1 MFKINKIFI
10 AVVVLLIVLAALFS
24 LNYLSEETVKV
35 KTAEAVR
42 GDITQSI
49 SYSGAIESPKRVQIG
64 SKIAGRVSAVLFNE
78 LDEVPAGQALIKLED
93 DELKA
98 QLSQAQEALNQAQIN
113 LVNIEKNLE
122 RVKELFKKGFASTE
136 QLETAQQAYDVG
148 KALIKQNQANLAFI
162 RARLE
167 STTITSPIS
176 GTIVSKNVTVGE
188 IVAGPLGGG
197 NFSVPTPM
205 AEIADLNDLE
215 VQTDVD
221 EVEMSKVHVGQE
233 ARITVDAYP
242 DKTYKGTVRE
252 IAATTLSRRDVGI
265 TYRVKVHI
273 TNPDKILKLGM
284 TANVDFMIENRGQV
298 LTVPKSAVLVQ
309 GDEQFVFKVR
319 DQKVYK
325 REVETGMEGEEFVE
339 ITAGLQSGEKVIVA
353 IKTGADEAEGL
364 LPFGDQGIIPDDI
377 LKLGNGQPVVVVP

>member
-1 MFKINKIFI
+1 
-10 AVVVLLIVLAALFS
+10 
-24 LNYLSEETVKV
+24 
-35 KTAEAVR
+35 
-42 GDITQSI
+42 
-49 SYSGAIESPKRVQIG
+49 
-64 SKIAGRVSAVLFNE
+64 
-78 LDEVPAGQALIKLED
+78 
-93 DELKA
+93 
-98 QLSQAQEALNQAQIN
+98 
-113 LVNIEKNLE
+113 
-122 RVKELFKKGFASTE
+122 
-136 QLETAQQAYDVG
+136 LETAQQAYDVG
-148 KALIKQNQANLAFI
+148 KVLIKQNQANLAFI

-176 GTIVSKNVTVGE
+176 GTIVSKNVMVGE

-221 EVEMSKVHVGQE
+221 EVDMSNVHVGQE

-273 TNPDKILKLGM
+273 TNPDNILKLGM

-325 REVETGMEGEEFVE
+325 RKVETGMEGEEFVE
-339 ITAGLQSGEKVIVA
+339 ITAGLQLGEKVIVS

-377 LKLGNGQPVVVVP
+377 LKLEDGQSVVVIP